1 LQLVLDQVEVK
12 PWRLRESKRPVHRA
26 YRLGENPFLGPGV
39 IVVFTPPLSTRHTNS
54 ATMES
59 RQLRIHRMDP
69 TRTTHHSGFRRA
81 CVRLVNST
89 WIRRRDSP
97 REERHNYG

>member
-1 LQLVLDQVEVK
+1 MALGIWRIEGHALMSDACDKIPHQVYNVILV
-12 PWRLRESKRPVHRA
+12 
-26 YRLGENPFLGPGV
+26 FLGMPTSSLD
-39 IVVFTPPLSTRHTNS
+39 TPQKSCDNGEQAIEDTPD
-54 ATMES
+54 
-59 RQLRIHRMDP
+59 DP

>member
-1 LQLVLDQVEVK
+1 MSDACDNIPHHVH
-12 PWRLRESKRPVHRA
+12 PVSS
-26 YRLGENPFLGPGV
+26 
-39 IVVFTPPLSTRHTNS
+39 VVFFGLLTSSLDTPHKSCDNGEQAIEDTPD
-54 ATMES
+54 
-59 RQLRIHRMDP
+59 DP